1 MACLTPNQTGIRA
14 GVRPRRKPRTACNL
28 LYMVLYISLQTARS
42 LIAAFGL
49 KAAYD
54 RGFALLT
61 RQPVKQAQ
69 GIGARR

>member
-1 MACLTPNQTGIRA
+1 
-14 GVRPRRKPRTACNL
+14 
-28 LYMVLYISLQTARS
+28 MVLYISLQSARG